1 MVSKALFGGLAAA
14 VVALGIV
21 FWLLLGA
28 KEANGKLAA
37 DIDRVAAANAKQ
49 RVIVDLLKLNALEL
63 IDQIEKERNNTLKA
77 NEALLTSEQ
86 DRERDESDFQ
96 DKLAKARAELT
107 HEELVCANEL
117 VPAVLV
123 DSLRN

>member
-1 MVSKALFGGLAAA
+1 MVSKVLLGGLAAA
-14 VVALGIV
+14 VFALGIV
-21 FWLLLGA
+21 FWLLMDA
-28 KEANGKLAA
+28 KEANGELVAGM
-37 DIDRVAAANAKQ
+37 DRVAAANLQ
-49 RVIVDLLKLNALEL
+49 QGVVIDFLQKNTAEL
-63 IDQIEKERNNTLKA
+63 IAQVEKERKNTLKA

-86 DRERDESDFQ
+86 DREQAETDFQ

-123 DSLRN
+123 NSLRD